1 MQILN
6 TSWKVILGGISALI
20 IAQFLFLNS
29 FFFFKKQSYK
39 PEKAITL
46 HVFIHGTFGSSLG
59 LLSFFPV
66 IHDDFKGSHYI
77 KTTRLMR
84 KDPFFY
90 KDQPML
96 NRGLYHINP
105 DYALPKN
112 DPFKKIAPALIKGYA
127 DLNTLIKP
135 NSYSQFYT
143 FGWSGLLS
151 RQRRRQ
157 EALRLYNALSEE
169 INKYEKQ
176 GFKTKVIIAAH
187 SHGGNVALN
196 LAGINQARSLLA
208 TKQKPATLHEE
219 ALKMYRFLE
228 TCKPKKLNSY
238 STRNRSL
245 CYRCQKF

>member
-20 IAQFLFLNS
+20 MAQFLFLNS

-39 PEKAITL
+39 PEKSVTL

-66 IHDDFKGSHYI
+66 IHDDFKGSHYV

-96 NRGLYHINP
+96 NRGLCHINP

-112 DPFKKIAPALIKGYA
+112 DPFKKIAPA
-127 DLNTLIKP
+127 
-135 NSYSQFYT
+135 
-143 FGWSGLLS
+143 
-151 RQRRRQ
+151 
-157 EALRLYNALSEE
+157 
-169 INKYEKQ
+169 
-176 GFKTKVIIAAH
+176 
-187 SHGGNVALN
+187 
-196 LAGINQARSLLA
+196 
-208 TKQKPATLHEE
+208 
-219 ALKMYRFLE
+219 
-228 TCKPKKLNSY
+228 
-238 STRNRSL
+238 
-245 CYRCQKF
+245 